1 MTVATSRNEVGVRE
15 LKNQLSRYLAR
26 VQAGEEVVVT
36 ERGRPIARLVAI
48 DQPTDRLADLVASGL
63 VRPPQRTTRHRPTK
77 RITPTAPVSDLV
89 ASQRR

>member
-1 MTVATSRNEVGVRE
+1 MRE

-36 ERGRPIARLVAI
+36 ERGRPIARLVAV

-77 RITPTAPVSDLV
+77 RITPAAPVSDLV